1 MSPCGDRGDNY
12 LLVEGK
18 IPNSGSRT
26 LDMSVEDVK
35 YSSIAL
41 YIVRFVLDEY

>member
-12 LLVEGK
+12 LLVEDK

-35 YSSIAL
+35 YSSAL